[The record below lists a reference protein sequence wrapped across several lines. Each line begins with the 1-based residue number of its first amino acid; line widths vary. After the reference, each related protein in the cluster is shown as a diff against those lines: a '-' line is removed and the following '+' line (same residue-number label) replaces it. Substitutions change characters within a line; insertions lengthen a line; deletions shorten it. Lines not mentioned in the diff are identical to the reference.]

1 MKGLVSKETVFSCMS
16 LGKCNIVEINL
27 KGQIFTIKSNK
38 ADALSTSPM
47 SEQMLNI
54 KFPLR
59 EH

>member
-1 MKGLVSKETVFSCMS
+1 MS
-16 LGKCNIVEINL
+16 LGNCNIAVDINL
-27 KGQIFTIKSNK
+27 KGQIFTIKSDK
-38 ADALSTSPM
+38 ADALSISPM

>member
-1 MKGLVSKETVFSCMS
+1 MS
-16 LGKCNIVEINL
+16 LGKCNIAVDINL
-27 KGQIFTIKSNK
+27 KGQIKIKSNK
-38 ADALSTSPM
+38 ADALSISPM